1 LTVGHGAGSGTT
13 PRLANAAAGGQPTA
27 RPRAAG
33 PGRVKQVKS
42 PKVLDD
48 LPFATRLRPFGE
60 DGPDRGRPQ
69 IAAGLEPG
77 EDYELVRFAELFTDA
92 DATGTRFTECAFS
105 GGAGFDGG
113 RLRRARL
120 SDTWLGETRLVAVDL
135 AESSLTDVWF
145 SGCVLAG
152 VQAFSCIGRRVLLRG
167 CKLDSVNFRDAKLTD
182 VTFDDC
188 VLRDV
193 DFGSARLLRVRFAG
207 STLVNT
213 DFSHATCRDVDL
225 RGARLGTADA
235 PGIKAGYGNLAGV
248 QIDMPQLMTIAPL
261 LAHHLGL
268 AVTD

>member
-1 LTVGHGAGSGTT
+1 
-13 PRLANAAAGGQPTA
+13 
-27 RPRAAG
+27 
-33 PGRVKQVKS
+33 VKQVKL

-48 LPFATRLRPFGE
+48 LPFAARLRPVDA
-60 DGPDRGRPQ
+60 DGDTTCGQ
-69 IAAGLEPG
+69 VGFEPG
-77 EDYELVRFAELFTDA
+77 EDYELVHFTGLFTEA
-92 DATGTRFTECAFS
+92 DATGGRFTECAFTH
-105 GGAGFDGG
+105 GGLDGG

-120 SDTWLGETRLVAVDL
+120 SDTWFGETRLVAVDL
-135 AESSLTDVWF
+135 AESSLTDAWF

-182 VTFDDC
+182 VTFEDC

-225 RGARLGTADA
+225 RGARLGTSDA
-235 PGIKAGYGNLAGV
+235 PGIKAGYGSLAGV